1 MPQLFCN
8 FFCSCFSPKHR
19 SICGVSFCTCRI
31 QSSRT
36 HKSQA
41 PSLKSADSNHERRT
55 QELENSLNCL
65 HEAVIPQ
72 MNFSTQAVSFQ
83 ITLKWWCFK
92 MSMKQIQRVNTQK
105 VRNQTLVLT
114 NSEKPLRLP
123 CYKHSAKIILVR
135 SKQDSVPVSHS
146 KQIPQRKENKKRQ
159 RHPAQNEKLA
169 LLSADFCTQRLPFS
183 TFSSR
188 LVRVRIF
195 VMKWIWNLKLRLQP
209 SIHQPLV
216 TSLSA
221 IDDVHKALSDLK
233 ISWVVSKKQSESACC
248 PPCNIWQLWREV
260 HQGLHQ

>member
-8 FFCSCFSPKHR
+8 FFCSRFSPKHR

-65 HEAVIPQ
+65 HGAVIPQ
-72 MNFSTQAVSFQ
+72 MDFSTQAVSFQ
-83 ITLKWWCFK
+83 IPLKWWCFK

-105 VRNQTLVLT
+105 VRNRTLVLT
-114 NSEKPLRLP
+114 HSEKPLRLP
-123 CYKHSAKIILVR
+123 CHKHSAQIILVR

-169 LLSADFCTQRLPFS
+169 LLSADFCTQRLHLFQQ
-183 TFSSR
+183 
-188 LVRVRIF
+188 IG
-195 VMKWIWNLKLRLQP
+195 
-209 SIHQPLV
+209 
-216 TSLSA
+216 
-221 IDDVHKALSDLK
+221 
-233 ISWVVSKKQSESACC
+233 QSENLCYEVNLESEAKAAALHTPATCHQFVC
-248 PPCNIWQLWREV
+248 DRWRS
-260 HQGLHQ
+260 QGFERP